1 MGLGDA
7 TRIEA
12 IKNGVRVTV
21 WDWET
26 VKKSIALQ
34 TVAKLRDVFIDK
46 WTKKFVKRGLNIFEI
61 LAFLNFS
68 ILKRALIN

>member
-1 MGLGDA
+1 MMLGICQGYCGCRFGKDAYFAIMGSGDA

-26 VKKSIALQ
+26 VRKSIALQ
-34 TVAKLRDVFIDK
+34 TVAKLREL
-46 WTKKFVKRGLNIFEI
+46 RLH
-61 LAFLNFS
+61 
-68 ILKRALIN
+68 

>member
-26 VKKSIALQ
+26 VRKSIALQ
-34 TVAKLRDVFIDK
+34 TVAKLREL
-46 WTKKFVKRGLNIFEI
+46 RLH
-61 LAFLNFS
+61 
-68 ILKRALIN
+68 

>member
-7 TRIEA
+7 TLIEA

-61 LAFLNFS
+61 LAFLNE
-68 ILKRALIN
+68 L